1 MMNYY
6 EVLGIPRDAS
16 LEDIKQAFR
25 KLALEYHPDRNHDE
39 GAEAKF
45 KEVNEAYDVLSNP
58 KRRENYD
65 RYGHVDETFGR
76 GLDIEVQQNMSPE
89 SVPWAIGDIVKA
101 ALVAIAITIVLGI
114 ALGIGMILL
123 IGTANLQHIASQNL
137 NSTGILQEIVD
148 TLKDNGRL
156 NITLVMLFIF
166 MVLGE
171 GAIPLGTWLFSVRK
185 YRCRW
190 EALGFRK
197 FDVKKGLLLAL
208 IVTAIGVGIS
218 IGYEALLQELGWG
231 TSSDI
236 YLPFNANGIGI
247 AFFAIIA
254 AVVAPLAEETFFRG
268 FLLQGIGKR
277 LKFAWA
283 AIISAAIFSLAHFSP
298 SGLVPIFILGLML
311 AWLYN
316 KTKSIWP
323 CIVVHCAYNS
333 IALIFMI
340 IS

>member
-1 MMNYY
+1 MM
-6 EVLGIPRDAS
+6 E
-16 LEDIKQAFR
+16 
-25 KLALEYHPDRNHDE
+25 
-39 GAEAKF
+39 
-45 KEVNEAYDVLSNP
+45 
-58 KRRENYD
+58 EN
-65 RYGHVDETFGR
+65 
-76 GLDIEVQQNMSPE
+76 IQQNTISE

-101 ALVAIAITIVLGI
+101 ALVAIVVTIVLGI
-114 ALGIGMILL
+114 AMGIGMILL
-123 IGTANLQHIASQNL
+123 IGTTSLQDIASQHL
-137 NSTGILQEIVD
+137 TTTEMLQEIVD
-148 TLKDNGRL
+148 VLKANGRL
-156 NITLVMLFIF
+156 NITLVILFIF

-171 GAIPLGTWLFSVRK
+171 GAIPLGTWLFSIRK

-197 FDVKKGLLLAL
+197 FNIKKGLLLAL
-208 IVTAIGVGIS
+208 IITCISIGIS
-218 IGYEALLQELGWG
+218 IGYEALLQEFGWG

-268 FLLQGIGKR
+268 FAFQVIKKRYGCGWGIFLSALL
-277 LKFAWA
+277 
-283 AIISAAIFSLAHFSP
+283 FSLAHLSP

-316 KTKSIWP
+316 KTQSIWP
-323 CIVVHCAYNS
+323 CIIVHAAYNS

>member
-1 MMNYY
+1 MM
-6 EVLGIPRDAS
+6 
-16 LEDIKQAFR
+16 EDN
-25 KLALEYHPDRNHDE
+25 L
-39 GAEAKF
+39 
-45 KEVNEAYDVLSNP
+45 
-58 KRRENYD
+58 
-65 RYGHVDETFGR
+65 
-76 GLDIEVQQNMSPE
+76 QQNKSPE
-89 SVPWAIGDIVKA
+89 AVPWTIGDVGKA
-101 ALVAIAITIVLGI
+101 ALVAIAATIAMGI
-114 ALGIGMILL
+114 ALGICLIVL
-123 IGTANLQHIASQNL
+123 IGTTNLQDIASQHL
-137 NSTGILQEIVD
+137 TSTGMLQEIVD
-148 TLKDNGRL
+148 TLEANGRL
-156 NITLVMLFIF
+156 NIALAVMF
-166 MVLGE
+166 MFMILGE

-208 IVTAIGVGIS
+208 MVTAIGIGIS
-218 IGYEALLQELGWG
+218 IGYEALLEKLGWG

-247 AFFAIIA
+247 AFFAITA

-268 FLLQGIGKR
+268 FLFQGISKR
-277 LKFAWA
+277 LRFVWA
-283 AIISAAIFSLAHFSP
+283 AIISATIFSLAHLSP
-298 SGLVPIFILGLML
+298 TGLVPIFILGLML

-323 CIVVHCAYNS
+323 CIIVHCAYNS